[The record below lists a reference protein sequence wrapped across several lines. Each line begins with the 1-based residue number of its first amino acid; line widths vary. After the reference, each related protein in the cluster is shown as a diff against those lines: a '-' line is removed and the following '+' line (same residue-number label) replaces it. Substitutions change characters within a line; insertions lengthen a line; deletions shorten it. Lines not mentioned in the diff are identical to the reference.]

1 MINRMWALM
10 CLSVFAFACS
20 GEPSA
25 EQPKTVD
32 ISNLD
37 QLPEGPGVPELS
49 AEEVGLIDLAE
60 MPSAYEAESPSDFGT
75 ARQPIYLPA
84 GYGSE
89 SSSSTPRCSP
99 PWGGGECQV
108 PDSRS
113 MTVRVM
119 TGGGDS
125 ACGTDI
131 SPIGFTGKAVNDA
144 TNGMIGVANANGW
157 SMTRKADN
165 AMTANVTIRCTGDSS
180 GAPGSASGSSFDCH
194 DTEHGDLCQFGNVS
208 INVRMG
214 VLMGMTAFQQGTNLQ
229 RQNIIRNVL
238 AHELGHA
245 LGFGHTTGNFSR
257 LMNSPAPSGPVAG
270 VANDP
275 WDSYLQLVP
284 DEFKMLDCYKETS
297 GTTPNCPNP

>member
-1 MINRMWALM
+1 MIQRMWGLVV
-10 CLSVFAFACS
+10 LACIAACGS
-20 GEPSA
+20 PD
-25 EQPKTVD
+25 PYD
-32 ISNLD
+32 
-37 QLPEGPGVPELS
+37 LPEGDGNTEMT
-49 AEEVGLIDLAE
+49 GTIDLE
-60 MPSAYEAESPSDFGT
+60 GMPSAHDQEDTEYLGT
-75 ARQPIYLPA
+75 LEQPIFMMS

-89 SSSSTPRCSP
+89 SSSSTPRCIP

-125 ACGTDI
+125 ACGTDV
-131 SPIGFTGKAVNDA
+131 SPIGFMGKAVNDA
-144 TNGMIGVANANGW
+144 VNGMISVANANGW

-165 AMTANVTIRCTGDSS
+165 AMTANITVRCSGDSS
-180 GAPGSASGSSFDCH
+180 GAPGSATGSAFDCH
-194 DTEHGDLCQFGNVS
+194 DTEHGDLCQFGNVG

-214 VLMGMTAFQQGTNLQ
+214 VIMGLTAFQQGTNLQ
-229 RQNIIRNVL
+229 RQNIVRNVL

-245 LGFGHTTGNFSR
+245 LGFGHTSGNFSR
-257 LMNSPAPSGPVAG
+257 LMNSPMPNAPVAG
-270 VANDP
+270 AANDP

-297 GTTPNCPNP
+297 GTTPNCTL